1 MGFDD
6 GEDEE
11 MSSRTFVSQSRKFEV
26 PSLPPLSPPRT
37 GQSEASRRLGV
48 LKNRT
53 QSSAN
58 LIFCSPESS
67 RLSHISSAS
76 KIARA
81 MRYPWRSSSPPS
93 SWSPYT
99 TTTVFPDW
107 ITQSEEWKKMNG
119 LMRRRDL
126 MDAFQKPNHLRDHT
140 QIMLISEW
148 LKAHWS
154 TAAHLGQRRC
164 IALAKNVQYL
174 TVKRDMEIITEGER
188 GYTFYI
194 MISGEVIIHKKGCGN
209 ISTLGSGSYFGERA
223 LNTTTGYDLRQ
234 ASVISNA
241 DPCKLLVLHKSDYD
255 TILRN
260 YQESIRAEAFQV
272 LKSVPL
278 FSKWSRSRLERI
290 CAMLERKEYKPSTVS
305 ASPSCELCKAGF
317 YGDGKETIRVSEN
330 MSCTAC
336 NAGKF
341 SSSLGAYDISTC
353 VNCPSGYF
361 SSQANSSFCT
371 ECKAGSKPDSLNRA
385 CVTCDPGRFSASHGA
400 ENCTQCGAG
409 YFQPLSNSTSCKDC
423 IVGRFSEQGATSCLN
438 CPSGRYNALANGA
451 NLDACIFCGEGEYQ
465 ETDEST
471 SCDLCSP
478 GTAHSVIGSSDSSDC
493 TDCRPG
499 TYSAGS
505 GNNICSTC
513 EPGKFGPKAVAENCT
528 DCGIG
533 KYSTNSAAT
542 TSSTCI
548 DCGIGTYTVATGSPS
563 IIDCISCPA
572 GRRSLESGG
581 CADCQRG
588 RYTSSESEA
597 QSFVCMFCGRLFLT
611 LGEIVPYFRGVI
623 F

>member
-290 CAMLERKEYKPSTVS
+290 CAMLERKEYKPSTVI
-305 ASPSCELCKAGF
+305 F
-317 YGDGKETIRVSEN
+317 RQGDLPDNIYFIIDGSVEVIKEITIRTKNRWPV
-330 MSCTAC
+330 
-336 NAGKF
+336 AGLERHEEKVRRFVNRFKILDLGPGKYFGEIAIVNNSTRAATIQTTSQSTILALDKFDFLDLLHRGHTMANVYQQSNEYPSDDDILGLF
-341 SSSLGAYDISTC
+341 SSLQEKKQVSKNIRDGGRKAPHI
-353 VNCPSGYF
+353 VKKSGKRKENEVKNKKLLLQR
-361 SSQANSSFCT
+361 SS
-371 ECKAGSKPDSLNRA
+371 
-385 CVTCDPGRFSASHGA
+385 
-400 ENCTQCGAG
+400 
-409 YFQPLSNSTSCKDC
+409 
-423 IVGRFSEQGATSCLN
+423 
-438 CPSGRYNALANGA
+438 AL
-451 NLDACIFCGEGEYQ
+451 
-465 ETDEST
+465 
-471 SCDLCSP
+471 
-478 GTAHSVIGSSDSSDC
+478 
-493 TDCRPG
+493 
-499 TYSAGS
+499 
-505 GNNICSTC
+505 
-513 EPGKFGPKAVAENCT
+513 K
-528 DCGIG
+528 
-533 KYSTNSAAT
+533 
-542 TSSTCI
+542 
-548 DCGIGTYTVATGSPS
+548 
-563 IIDCISCPA
+563 
-572 GRRSLESGG
+572 
-581 CADCQRG
+581 
-588 RYTSSESEA
+588 
-597 QSFVCMFCGRLFLT
+597 
-611 LGEIVPYFRGVI
+611 
-623 F
+623 